1 MSSSDHARLEEWQWR
16 ADGLS
21 LEGLVYGKPGFK
33 DGTPMTTSE
42 VPEAQRFADHVVTS
56 SGSTYMLG
64 APRGE
69 PPSTA
74 DTYLPAPA
82 LGESE
87 HPRLEGWQWRADGS
101 LEGFVYGKPGYREGE
116 PMTTSEVPE
125 AQRFAGHVVTASGS
139 TYVLGAPRGAPST

>member
-1 MSSSDHARLEEWQWR
+1 MSSDHPRLEEWQWNG
-16 ADGLS
+16 DKLD
-21 LEGLVYGKPGFK
+21 GLVYGKPGFK

-56 SGSTYMLG
+56 SGSTYVLG

-69 PPSTA
+69 PPSAA

-87 HPRLEGWQWRADGS
+87 HPRLEGWHWRADGS
-101 LEGFVYGKPGYREGE
+101 L
-116 PMTTSEVPE
+116 
-125 AQRFAGHVVTASGS
+125 
-139 TYVLGAPRGAPST
+139 